1 MSMDSPD
8 RNPKKKITFLRS
20 FLYAI
25 EGILSAVESERNLR
39 VHLAFSVFILLLGWI
54 LSITAVEWLVIVLVI
69 GSMLCAELMNSAIER
84 VVDLVTEEY
93 HPLAKQ
99 AKDIAAGAVL
109 LLAFTSVVVG
119 IIIFAPRILT
129 ILSL

>member
-1 MSMDSPD
+1 MASPD
-8 RNPKKKITFLRS
+8 RNSKKNNKFLNSFRCSVNGIIT
-20 FLYAI
+20 
-25 EGILSAVESERNLR
+25 AVKSERNLR
-39 VHLAFSVFILLLGWI
+39 FHLTFSVLIILLGWI
-54 LSITAVEWLVIVLVI
+54 LSISVGEWLVIIVVI
-69 GSMLCAELMNSAIER
+69 GGIICAELMNSAIER

-109 LLAFTSVVVG
+109 MLALTSVVIG
-119 IIIFAPRILT
+119 IVIFGPRILT